1 MSEIKKIN
9 CHDLYKNRN
18 TYSIEELIHNIDD
31 LQIKIIL
38 HTQTLNATFCAK
50 YILDEKR
57 TTCIE
62 DDYLIDIGYVL
73 RHQKHIKREDL
84 EYYYDLYHL

>member
-9 CHDLYKNRN
+9 CHDLYKHRN

-38 HTQTLNATFCAK
+38 HTQTLNAEFCGK
-50 YILDEKR
+50 YILDVKR

-62 DDYLIDIGYVL
+62 DYYLIDIGYVL
-73 RHQKHIKREDL
+73 RHQKHINRDEL
-84 EYYYDLYHL
+84 EYYYDLYNL

>member
-1 MSEIKKIN
+1 MESTLPTLSSRPHPE
-9 CHDLYKNRN
+9 CLPVMWYKGTN
-18 TYSIEELIHNIDD
+18 Y
-31 LQIKIIL
+31 IL
-38 HTQTLNATFCAK
+38 HTQTLTAEFCAK

-62 DDYLIDIGYVL
+62 DEYLIDIGYVL

-84 EYYYDLYHL
+84 EYYYDLYNL